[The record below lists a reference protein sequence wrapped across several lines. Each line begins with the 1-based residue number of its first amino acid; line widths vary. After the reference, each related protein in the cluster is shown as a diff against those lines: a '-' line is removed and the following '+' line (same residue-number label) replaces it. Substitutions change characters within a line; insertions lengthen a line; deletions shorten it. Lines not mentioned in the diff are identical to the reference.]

1 MAPEQDV
8 VASEGDFVLGIDF
21 GGTKIALATAALDG
35 GFLESARLETE
46 AGHGAIQAVDRAL
59 ARAQDLISAAAR
71 NGGGRCLAVSAVS
84 PGIVYEDHV
93 ALAPNVPGW
102 QQLKLP
108 SLLRERF
115 EPARAAVGT
124 DVKAAAEAEL
134 RWGSLRGAD
143 PGILLILGT
152 GLAAAIVVG
161 GEVLHGANGAAGEIG
176 YSLRG
181 ACESTGVADGRAP
194 LEEFAGGRAIGER
207 ASELLGTALT
217 AADVFEHPDPRA
229 SELLEAA
236 LDELAVQVANMAIL
250 VDPARI
256 AVGGGLMRRSDVI
269 LEALER
275 RLRLGAPFAP
285 ELVPAQF
292 IHDGPLRGAIAL
304 ALDEAGVS
312 RAADARGLEAD
323 APAGPTKATPTQ

>member
-1 MAPEQDV
+1 VASERDV

-35 GFLESARLETE
+35 RLLASDRIETD
-46 AGHGAIQAVDRAL
+46 AGNGATQAVDRAL
-59 ARAQDLISAAAR
+59 ERAQALLSATAR
-71 NGGGRCLAVSAVS
+71 SGDGRCLAVSAVS

-102 QQLKLP
+102 QELRLP
-108 SLLRERF
+108 ALLRERF
-115 EPARAAVGT
+115 EPAKAAVGT
-124 DVKAAAEAEL
+124 DVKAAAVAEL

-143 PGILLILGT
+143 PAILLILGT
-152 GLAAAIVVG
+152 GLAAAIVVA

-176 YSLRG
+176 YSLLG
-181 ACESTGVADGRAP
+181 ASERTGAADGRAP

-207 ASELLGTALT
+207 ASALLGTPVT

-229 SELLEAA
+229 RELLEAA
-236 LDELAVQVANMAIL
+236 LDELAVQVANMAIV

-256 AVGGGLMRRSDVI
+256 AVGGGLMSQPDVV

-285 ELVPAQF
+285 ELVPARF
-292 IHDGPLRGAIAL
+292 IHDGPLRGAVAL
-304 ALDEAGVS
+304 ALDEAG
-312 RAADARGLEAD
+312 
-323 APAGPTKATPTQ
+323 APAQLTNVTPTT

>member
-1 MAPEQDV
+1 M
-8 VASEGDFVLGIDF
+8 
-21 GGTKIALATAALDG
+21 
-35 GFLESARLETE
+35 
-46 AGHGAIQAVDRAL
+46 
-59 ARAQDLISAAAR
+59 
-71 NGGGRCLAVSAVS
+71 
-84 PGIVYEDHV
+84 

-102 QQLKLP
+102 QELKLP
-108 SLLRERF
+108 ALLRERF
-115 EPARAAVGT
+115 EPARRRGRYGREGGRRGRAALGQP
-124 DVKAAAEAEL
+124 A
-134 RWGSLRGAD
+134 RRRSGD
-143 PGILLILGT
+143 PPDPGT

-181 ACESTGVADGRAP
+181 ACESTGAADGRAP

-207 ASELLGTALT
+207 ASALLGTPMT

-229 SELLEAA
+229 RELLEAA

-256 AVGGGLMRRSDVI
+256 AVGGGLMSRSDVI

-304 ALDEAGVS
+304 ALDEAGV
-312 RAADARGLEAD
+312 
-323 APAGPTKATPTQ
+323 

>member
-1 MAPEQDV
+1 VAPEPSA
-8 VASEGDFVLGIDF
+8 VAPEDDFVLGIDF
-21 GGTKIALATAALDG
+21 GGTKIALATATLDG
-35 GFLESARLETE
+35 RLVESDRLETE
-46 AGHGAIQAVDRAL
+46 AGRGAVQAVERAL
-59 ARAQDLISAAAR
+59 ARADELLSAAAR

-84 PGIVYEDHV
+84 PGIVYEDRV

-102 QQLKLP
+102 QELKLP
-108 SLLRERF
+108 ALLRERF
-115 EPARAAVGT
+115 EPAQAAVGT
-124 DVKAAAEAEL
+124 DVKAAAAAEL

-143 PGILLILGT
+143 PAILLILGT
-152 GLAAAIVVG
+152 GLAAAIVVR

-181 ACESTGVADGRAP
+181 VGERTGAADGRAP

-207 ASELLGTALT
+207 ASELLGTPVT

-229 SELLEAA
+229 RELLEAA
-236 LDELAVQVANMAIL
+236 LDELAVQVANMAI
-250 VDPARI
+250 VIDPARI
-256 AVGGGLMRRSDVI
+256 AVGGGLMSQPDMI
-269 LEALER
+269 LSALER

-304 ALDEAGVS
+304 ALD
-312 RAADARGLEAD
+312 AAAA
-323 APAGPTKATPTQ
+323 